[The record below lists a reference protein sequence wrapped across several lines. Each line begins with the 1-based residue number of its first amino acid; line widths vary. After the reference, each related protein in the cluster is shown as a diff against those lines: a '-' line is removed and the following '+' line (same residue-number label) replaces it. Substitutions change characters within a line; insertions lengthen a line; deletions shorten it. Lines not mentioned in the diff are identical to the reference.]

1 MWEQSTVATA
11 VACLIILH
19 RPDGSEVA
27 VDTRQI
33 GYIEAIQTRHQ
44 YVHGSRTLLHIGND
58 RLPVIEEPHEVE
70 RLTKICE
77 DGAK

>member
-1 MWEQSTVATA
+1 MTKWKWFIPLS
-11 VACLIILH
+11 CLVILH

-33 GYIEAIQTRHQ
+33 GYIEEIQTRHQ

-58 RLPVIEEPHEVE
+58 RLPVTEQPHEVE

-77 DGAK
+77 DGPK

>member
-1 MWEQSTVATA
+1 MASWRVSSWPLL
-11 VACLIILH
+11 CLIILH

-44 YVHGSRTLLHIGND
+44 YVHGSRSLLHITND
-58 RLPVIEEPHEVE
+58 KLPVSEQPHEVE
-70 RLTKICE
+70 YLIKVCE